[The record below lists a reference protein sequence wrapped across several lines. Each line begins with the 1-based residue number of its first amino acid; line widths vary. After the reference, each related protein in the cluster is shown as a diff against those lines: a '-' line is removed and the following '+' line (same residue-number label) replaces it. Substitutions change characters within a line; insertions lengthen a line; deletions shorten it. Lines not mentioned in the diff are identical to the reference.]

1 MDDILKRLEK
11 LENITSFEYFTG
23 IGFDSHKFDPSKMGI
38 VLGGVNIPYEK
49 GFYAHSD
56 GDVVYHA
63 LAESILGAL
72 ALGDLGTHFPDSDD
86 KYKDI
91 DSSLLVKEVVSL
103 MKKEGYEIGNIDI
116 SITLEKPKLKD
127 YILQMRQNIASLL
140 ETDIKN
146 VSVKAGTNE
155 KLDEIGKGLAVKA
168 ESIVLLQEKE

>member
-1 MDDILKRLEK
+1 MR
-11 LENITSFEYFTG
+11 
-23 IGFDSHKFDPSKMGI
+23 IGFASDIHRLVEGRKLILAGVHVPFL
-38 VLGGVNIPYEK
+38 LGEL
-49 GFYAHSD
+49 AHSD

-72 ALGDLGTHFPDSDD
+72 ALGDLGTHFPDNDD

-91 DSSLLVKEVVSL
+91 DSGVLVKEVVSL
-103 MKKEGYEIGNIDI
+103 MKQEGYKIGNVDI

-127 YILQMRQNIASLL
+127 YILKMRENIASLL